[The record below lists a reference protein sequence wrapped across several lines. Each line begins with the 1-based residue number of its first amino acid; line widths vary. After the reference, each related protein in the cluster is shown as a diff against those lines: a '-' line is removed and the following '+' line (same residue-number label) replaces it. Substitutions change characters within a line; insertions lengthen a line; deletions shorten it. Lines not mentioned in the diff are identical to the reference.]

1 MKLVFY
7 RVQDLDVPSS
17 LSPAAIQTNISQ
29 GLKQYMGERDF
40 TGQKIG
46 LLVGS
51 RGICNLALIVTTVAK
66 YFQTMGA
73 KVYLIPAMGSH
84 GGATSQGQ
92 RQLLEHYG
100 VTEAAT
106 GAEFVSSMETV
117 CLREVDGFPVY
128 AAKDALAMDGLV
140 AINRIKPHTDYHA
153 RHESG
158 LVKILAIGLGKHK
171 GAETIHRYGMRGLT
185 ELIPLAARVIWEELP
200 LLGGIAIVENKLD
213 QTALVEVVPRDAY
226 FARDAELLSMARAM
240 MPRLPVADLDVLV
253 VREMGKNIS
262 GVGIDP
268 NVSGRFRIAE
278 YGEQTGLARR
288 LVVLD
293 LTTASGGNALG
304 MGIAD
309 VITDRLYQKID
320 FKKTYINTITSTF
333 LQRAFMPIVAPDDR
347 TAIKIAIDTCGRY
360 VEPEQARMAV
370 IKNTLELKE
379 LYITQALR
387 SELPAGYDVA
397 AGPLTDV
404 FDPDGNLLLPF

>member
-1 MKLVFY
+1 
-7 RVQDLDVPSS
+7 
-17 LSPAAIQTNISQ
+17 
-29 GLKQYMGERDF
+29 
-40 TGQKIG
+40 
-46 LLVGS
+46 
-51 RGICNLALIVTTVAK
+51 
-66 YFQTMGA
+66 
-73 KVYLIPAMGSH
+73 
-84 GGATSQGQ
+84 
-92 RQLLEHYG
+92 
-100 VTEAAT
+100 
-106 GAEFVSSMETV
+106 METV

-404 FDPDGNLLLPF
+404 FDPDGNLLLPL